1 MCPCVSRPLISLQ
14 EVEFALGPFAVT
26 DQREKDVDFSMAV
39 MTDNQAIITKRPTL
53 EQDMGGFLRPF
64 TLQVCVAVRRRVLR
78 KGIHAHTI

>member
-1 MCPCVSRPLISLQ
+1 MRLCVSRPLIFLQ

-26 DQREKDVDFSMAV
+26 DQREEDVDFSMAV

-53 EQDMGGFLRPF
+53 QGDMGGFLRPF